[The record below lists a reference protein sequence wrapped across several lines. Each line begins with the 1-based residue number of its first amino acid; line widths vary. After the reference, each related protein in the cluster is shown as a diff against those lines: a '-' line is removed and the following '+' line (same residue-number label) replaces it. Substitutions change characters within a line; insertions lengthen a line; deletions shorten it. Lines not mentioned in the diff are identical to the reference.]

1 MQSVAKNEI
10 LISVV
15 IVNYKVPEFLKETIR
30 SICEAQLYEKTEII
44 VVDNDSR
51 DRSQEIVTA
60 HFPDISWIQMKDNV
74 GFGKACNIGV
84 KKAQGTFVLLLNPDT
99 VISKNT
105 LIESVNFLRANPD
118 VGLMGP
124 KILNS
129 DGTLQESCH
138 RSFPSPADAIYHFTG
153 LSKLFPKSKVFGNYY
168 LTYLDSDTSTQV
180 DAVSGSF
187 MFLSRAVFNQIGGFD
202 ERFFMY
208 GEDLDI
214 CWRISDAGLK
224 VWYYPGTQIIH
235 RKGKSSS
242 KVKIRSRIAFYEAM
256 VLFSAKYKNRQKGFF
271 PGWFIYFGIFI
282 QASINIGGNIVK
294 YVTPAIIDL
303 ILINSTL
310 WLGITLRF
318 GANQSPYQA
327 SSPIMVFTIH
337 GLISAC
343 FLLIFIYNGVY
354 VKRRYSAINTF
365 LSAIMAS
372 VLFVA
377 ALFFIKSLSFSRIA
391 FALSSVVISVML
403 VFWREIVPQ
412 VVQTFKQVLYSPNK
426 ILIVGAG
433 PVTQMVIRDVEEL
446 KIGEIAG
453 ILWADAGEKNP
464 GEYDGYPVLGKFS
477 ELKII
482 LKKQKIDILLIS
494 TSHPWYSL
502 IIETLSC
509 LKIKNLNIQWVP
521 HEVFSLPIEQ
531 IPSPIPLRNF
541 SV

>member
-1 MQSVAKNEI
+1 MQSVTKNEI

-30 SICEAQLYEKTEII
+30 SICEATLYAKTEII

-51 DRSQEIVTA
+51 DRSQEIITA
-60 HFPDISWIQMKDNV
+60 HFPDISWIQMKSNV

-84 KKAQGTFVLLLNPDT
+84 KKAQGTYVLLLNPDT

-105 LIESVNFLRANPD
+105 LTESVNFLRANPE

-129 DGTLQESCH
+129 DGSLQESCH

-153 LSKLFPKSKVFGNYY
+153 LSKVFPKSKRFGNYY
-168 LTYLDSDTSTQV
+168 LTYLDSDVSVQV

-187 MFLSRAVFNQIGGFD
+187 MFLSRALFNQIGGFD

-214 CWRISDAGLK
+214 CWRINDAGYK
-224 VWYYPGTQIIH
+224 VWYFPGTQIIH

-256 VLFSAKYKNRQKGFF
+256 VLFSAKYKNRQRGFF
-271 PGWFIYFGIFI
+271 PGWFIFFGIFI
-282 QASINIGGNIVK
+282 QASINIGANVVK
-294 YVTPAIIDL
+294 HITPAIIDL
-303 ILINSTL
+303 VLINVTL

-318 GANQSPYQA
+318 GTTQSPYQ
-327 SSPIMVFTIH
+327 SGRPEVVLVIH

-343 FLLIFIYNGVY
+343 FLLMFIYNGVY

-391 FALSSVVISVML
+391 FALSSIAISIIL

-412 VVQTFKQVLYSPNK
+412 VVQAFKQVLYSPSE
-426 ILIVGAG
+426 IVIVGNG
-433 PVTQMVIRDVEEL
+433 PIAEMVIRDVEEL
-446 KIGEIAG
+446 KIGKITG
-453 ILWADAGEKNP
+453 ILWTDTFEKKP
-464 GEYDGYPVLGKFS
+464 GEYEGYPVLGNFS
-477 ELKII
+477 ELKNV
-482 LKKQKIDILLIS
+482 LKNHSVDTLLIS
-494 TSHPWYSL
+494 TSHPWYSI
-502 IIETLSC
+502 IIETLSS

-521 HEVFSLPIEQ
+521 HEFFSLPVEQ
-531 IPSPIPLRNF
+531 IPSPVPLRNF